1 MYQQFISHFPDD
13 VKNALEDEGIKVK
26 ALHLSKVQKV
36 NESYDAITVEMPN
49 SNLSPII
56 NVGDFYRLH
65 RQGVSHSKLK
75 KMVAEVVKKSLENT
89 PALDTEALR
98 DYEKVKPHLYVEAM
112 SAKSN
117 FDLMRKIPHRRMED
131 IASVYRIDLEA
142 FGIKGATTRVSY
154 QMLAKFGVSIEQLHK
169 DAVENTTRNRP
180 MVLEG
185 LLETMYKMTSHKD
198 IDPYGINKPPKNEN
212 AYVAT
217 VQGLGKGACVM
228 FYENFFD
235 QAAEKL
241 GGDFYV
247 IPSSIHELVL
257 VKDNGAVEAA
267 KLLELVKWTNEDKV
281 NPRDRLTD
289 NVYHYDSKNHIFE
302 QADKFEA
309 RSKMERQP
317 GNGTKNS
324 VLQDLMEKQE
334 VVAQRTYK
342 EKDTVV
348 VLKPIYDQILCS

>member
-13 VKNALEDEGIKVK
+13 VKNALEDEGIKIE
-26 ALHLSKVQKV
+26 ALQLSKVQKV
-36 NESYDAITVEMPN
+36 NESYDAITVVIPN
-49 SNLSPII
+49 NNLSPII

-75 KMVAEVVKKSLENT
+75 KMVAEVVKRSLENSLS
-89 PALDTEALR
+89 LDTEALNN
-98 DYEKVKPHLYVEAM
+98 YEKVKPYLYVEAM

-154 QMLAKFGVSIEQLHK
+154 QMLTKFGVSIEQLHK
-169 DAVENTTRNRP
+169 DAVENTSKNRP
-180 MVLEG
+180 VVLEG

-198 IDPYGINKPPKNEN
+198 IDPYGLNKPKNEN

-217 VQGLGKGACVM
+217 VQGLEKGACVM
-228 FYENFFD
+228 FYESFFE

-241 GGDFYV
+241 EGDFYV

-257 VKDNGAVEAA
+257 VKDNGAHGANE
-267 KLLELVKWTNEDKV
+267 LLNLVKWNNENKV
-281 NPRDRLTD
+281 DPCERLTD

-302 QADKFEA
+302 QADKFKP
-309 RSKMERQP
+309 RSKMISSFKK
-317 GNGTKNS
+317 GAKTCMLK
-324 VLQDLMEKQE
+324 DLKEKQE
-334 VVAQRTYK
+334 VVDQRSGK
-342 EKDTVV
+342 AKDAVSR
-348 VLKPIYDQILCS
+348 LRGRDAL

>member
-1 MYQQFISHFPDD
+1 MMYQQFISHFPDD
-13 VKNALEDEGIKVK
+13 VKNALEDEDIKVK
-26 ALHLSKVQKV
+26 TLHLSKVRKV

-75 KMVAEVVKKSLENT
+75 KMVAEVVKRSLENS

-131 IASVYRIDLEA
+131 IASVYRIALEA

-154 QMLAKFGVSIEQLHK
+154 QMLAKFCVTIEQLHK
-169 DAVENTTRNRP
+169 DAVENTSKNRP
-180 MVLEG
+180 VVLEG
-185 LLETMYKMTSHKD
+185 LLETMYKMTAHKD

-217 VQGLGKGACVM
+217 VQGLEKGACVM

-257 VKDNGAVEAA
+257 VKDNGAHGANE
-267 KLLELVKWTNEDKV
+267 LLNLVKWNNENKV
-281 NPRDRLTD
+281 DPCERLTD
-289 NVYHYDSKNHIFE
+289 NVYHYDSENHIFE
-302 QADKFEA
+302 QADKFES
-309 RSKMERQP
+309 RSKMISSFKK
-317 GNGTKNS
+317 GAKNS
-324 VLQDLMEKQE
+324 VLKDI
-334 VVAQRTYK
+334 
-342 EKDTVV
+342 KDTQEDV
-348 VLKPIYDQILCS
+348 DQRSGKIKSTVSRTRGGDIL